1 MARAL
6 DGIRILDLSHVMAGP
21 FCTRQLVLLGADV
34 IKVERPGSGDVMRY
48 YGHDKR
54 FGRNSA
60 NFIGYNA
67 GKRSITLD
75 ITTPEGLEVLRKLVV
90 QADVLVE
97 NFRPGVLA
105 RKGFGWEDCRKL
117 NDRLIYC
124 AISGYGQDSSLRDNP
139 AYDHIA
145 QAMSGLMSLQGEPQ
159 DPPTKVGFPVIDTFS
174 GHLAAFAILS
184 ALLRRERGGGG
195 QFLDVS
201 MLDASMVLMSSMLL
215 KYFGTGDE
223 PKRVGNRGF
232 SLSATADMF
241 PTADRPLSIGANT
254 NEQFAQLCKLLNLPH
269 LLEDPRYADPA
280 GRWENAEP
288 LRAAIIE
295 TLKTRSAEEWEVAFN
310 ANDIP
315 CAVVRDLPGIARHP
329 YFNDRET
336 FTEIE
341 VPVLD
346 RKMRVVNAGFAAD
359 QDGPGSSAVAPDLGQ
374 HTDEILGELGYAPAE
389 IAAMRAGG
397 VL

>member
-75 ITTPEGLEVLRKLVV
+75 ISKPEGLEVLRKLVV
-90 QADVLVE
+90 EADVLVE

-105 RKGFGWEDCRKL
+105 RRGLGWDDCRKL

-124 AISGYGQDSSLRDNP
+124 SISGYGQNSVLRDNP

-145 QAMSGLMSLQGEPQ
+145 QAMSGLMSLQGDPE

-195 QFLDVS
+195 QYLDVS

-215 KYFGTGDE
+215 KFFGTGE
-223 PKRVGNRGF
+223 APKRVGNRGF

-254 NEQFAQLCKLLNLPH
+254 NEQFAQLCRLLDLPG
-269 LLEDPRYADPA
+269 LLDDPRYADPA
-280 GRWENAEP
+280 GRWENAVP
-288 LRAAIIE
+288 LRAAITD
-295 TLKTRSAEEWEVAFN
+295 TLKTRSAEEWEIAFN

-315 CAVVRDLPGIARHP
+315 CAVVRDLPGIVRHP
-329 YFNDRET
+329 YFDDRNT
-336 FTEIE
+336 FVEIG
-341 VPVLD
+341 VPALD
-346 RKMRVVNAGFAAD
+346 RTMKVVNAGFGAD
-359 QDGPGSSAVAPDLGQ
+359 VDGPGSDATAPDLGE
-374 HTDEILGELGYAPAE
+374 HTDEVLGELGYSENE
-389 IAAMRAGG
+389 IAAMRSGG

>member
-6 DGIRILDLSHVMAGP
+6 DGIRVLDLSHVMAGP
-21 FCTRQLVLLGADV
+21 FCTRQLVLLGAEV
-34 IKVERPGSGDVMRY
+34 IKVERPGEGDVMRY
-48 YGHDKR
+48 YGHDKA

-75 ITTPEGLEVLRKLVV
+75 IAKPEGLEILKKLVV

-105 RKGFGWEDCRKL
+105 RRGLAWDDCRKL

-124 AISGYGQDSSLRDNP
+124 SISGYGQDTSLKDNP

-145 QAMSGLMSLQGEPQ
+145 QAMSGLMSLQGDE
-159 DPPTKVGFPVIDTFS
+159 DSPPTKVGFPVIDTFS
-174 GHLAAFAILS
+174 GHLAAFAIIS

-195 QFLDVS
+195 QYLDVS
-201 MLDASMVLMSSMLL
+201 MLDASMVLMSSVLL
-215 KYFGTGDE
+215 KYFGTGKA
-223 PKRVGNRGF
+223 PKRVGNKGF

-241 PTADRPLSIGANT
+241 QTADRPISIGANT
-254 NEQFAQLCKLLNLPH
+254 NEQFNQLCRIIGLPH

-280 GRWENAEP
+280 GRWEHATT
-288 LRAAIIE
+288 LRAEI
-295 TLKTRSAEEWEVAFN
+295 TDVLKQKGAEEWEVLFN
-310 ANDIP
+310 RNSIP
-315 CAVVRDLPGIARHP
+315 SAVVRDLAGIARHP
-329 YFNDRET
+329 YFDERDMFVEVD
-336 FTEIE
+336 
-341 VPVLD
+341 VPVLE
-346 RKMRVVNAGFAAD
+346 RKMKVVGAGFRTDEDA
-359 QDGPGSSAVAPDLGQ
+359 PGSKLPPPDLGQ
-374 HTDEILGELGYAPAE
+374 HTDDVLRELGYSPAD
-389 IAAMRAGG
+389 IDALRAGG

>member
-6 DGIRILDLSHVMAGP
+6 DGIRILDLTHVMSGP
-21 FCTRQLVLLGADV
+21 FCTRQLVLLGAEV

-75 ITTPEGLEVLRKLVV
+75 ISSPEGIEILRRLVE

-105 RKGFGWEDCRKL
+105 RKGLGWEDCRKL

-124 AISGYGQDSSLRDNP
+124 SISGYGQDTILKDNP

-145 QAMSGLMSLQGEPQ
+145 QAMSGLMSLQGEED
-159 DPPTKVGFPVIDTFS
+159 DPPMKVGFPVIDTFS

-184 ALLRRERGGGG
+184 GLLRRERGGGG
-195 QFLDVS
+195 QYIDVS

-215 KYFGTGDE
+215 KFFGTGTP

-254 NEQFAQLCKLLNLPH
+254 NEQFAQMCKLIGLPH
-269 LLEDPRYADPA
+269 LLDDPRYADPA

-288 LRAAIIE
+288 LRAAIID
-295 TLKTRSAEEWEVAFN
+295 TLKTRSAEEWEVMFN
-310 ANDIP
+310 ANGIP

-329 YFNDRET
+329 YFNDRQT
-336 FTEIE
+336 FAEID
-341 VPVLD
+341 VPVLE
-346 RKMRVVNAGFAAD
+346 RRMKVLNAGFATDA
-359 QDGPGSSAVAPDLGQ
+359 DGPGSTATAPDLGQ
-374 HTDEILGELGYAPAE
+374 HTDEILAE
-389 IAAMRAGG
+389 IGYSPQDIAGMRERG
-397 VL
+397 LL